1 MTSEAWAQMPI
12 APIRATNLELSK
24 VSEILRDGLHSA
36 NHEAA
41 IRTITEAAKHILAA
55 SEQLLVCG
63 EATLANIRA
72 QEALKPQM
80 SKDGGKDIPL

>member
-1 MTSEAWAQMPI
+1 MSIETWATMPL
-12 APIRATNLELSK
+12 APLQAANLELKK
-24 VSEILRDGLHSA
+24 VSDFLRDGLRSTNHAAALSA
-36 NHEAA
+36 ITDAA
-41 IRTITEAAKHILAA
+41 GHLLAA

-63 EATLANIRA
+63 EATLANIKA